1 MSNAAAV
8 RERLADPGVLET
20 RALVGG
26 AWVESDR
33 LIEVTNPATGGVIAR
48 VPDLGATD
56 FERAIAAAET
66 ARGAW
71 AAQSAEER
79 SAVLRRLYDLM
90 VAHADDLAVILTL
103 EMGKPL
109 AEARGEVLY
118 GASYVEW
125 FAEEAKRIQGDILP
139 GHGRDKRILVLRQPV
154 GTVAAITPWNFPNAM
169 LARKLA
175 PALAAGCALI
185 AKPDARTPLSA
196 LALARLAETAG
207 VPRGVLSVLTTQDAD
222 MAGRVLCGSKAVRK
236 ISFTGSTEVGRL
248 LMRQSAD
255 TLKKLSLE
263 LGGNAPFIVFDD
275 ADLDRAVEGALAA
288 KYRNAGQ
295 TCVCVNRFLVED
307 GIHDAFA
314 ERLAAETAKLAVGDG
329 LTAGTRIGPLIDE
342 AALKKVESQI
352 SDALDRGARLL
363 VGGTRAPDR
372 PAFMM
377 PTVLSDVTSEML
389 VARQETFGPVAQI
402 FRFKGEAEAL
412 ALANDT
418 EYGLASYFYTRDLNR
433 TIRISEALEFGMVGI
448 NTGQISTAMAPFGG
462 IKQAGMGREG
472 SRYGIEDYLEMKYLC
487 LDTGTG

>member
-8 RERLADPGVLET
+8 RERLSDPGLLET
-20 RALVGG
+20 RALIGG
-26 AWVESDR
+26 EWVETERCFD
-33 LIEVTNPATGGVIAR
+33 VVNPASGETIAR
-48 VPDLGATD
+48 VPDLGAAD
-56 FERAIAAAET
+56 FERAISAAEA

-79 SAVLRRLYDLM
+79 SIVLRRLHDLM
-90 VAHADDLAVILTL
+90 VAHADDLAMILTL

-109 AEARGEVLY
+109 AEAKGEVLY

-125 FAEEAKRIQGDILP
+125 FAEEAKRIQGDIMP
-139 GHGRDKRILVLRQPV
+139 GHGRDKRILVIRQPV

-175 PALAAGCALI
+175 PALAAGCSLV

-196 LALARLAETAG
+196 LALAALAEKAG
-207 VPRGVLSVLTTQDAD
+207 VPKGLLSVLTTRDAD

-236 ISFTGSTEVGRL
+236 ISFTGSTDVGRL

-275 ADLDRAVEGALAA
+275 ADLERAVEGAIAA

-295 TCVCVNRFLVED
+295 TCVCVNRFIVED

-314 ERLAAETAKLAVGDG
+314 GRLAEETAKLAVGDG
-329 LTAGTRIGPLIDE
+329 LRAGTRIGPLIDE
-342 AALKKVESQI
+342 AALKKVEGQL
-352 SDALDRGARLL
+352 SDALAKGARLL
-363 VGGTRAPDR
+363 TGGSRAPDR
-372 PAFMM
+372 PSCML
-377 PTVLSDVTSEML
+377 PTVLSHVTPDML

-402 FRFKGEAEAL
+402 FRFKGEEEAL

-433 TIRISEALEFGMVGI
+433 TIRISEGLEFGMVGI

-487 LDTGTG
+487 LDTGAA